1 MLTRWIPS
9 LTLCDVHREATLS
22 SLPLFTWSRI
32 LSACSLQYAIHCPGE
47 AYQCPSHHVQKPR
60 AALRPFRKS
69 FDHSDHRNLDR
80 AGLSTASLFPLTR
93 QSENVY
99 PASRWHALEN
109 RAPAAV
115 LAAEKW
121 FSFCSIRSSSSELR

>member
-1 MLTRWIPS
+1 MLCAHGGFPASHSVMLTGKLPS
-9 LTLCDVHREATLS
+9 HHSPCLHGAGAF
-22 SLPLFTWSRI
+22 LPALR
-32 LSACSLQYAIHCPGE
+32 PGE
-47 AYQCPSHHVQKPR
+47 AYQCPSHHAQKPR

-80 AGLSTASLFPLTR
+80 AGLRMASLFPLTR

-99 PASRWHALEN
+99 RASRWHTLES
-109 RAPAAV
+109 RSPAAV

-121 FSFCSIRSSSSELR
+121 FSFCSIRSSSRELR